1 MDLYPEDFKEQLD
14 EALEFAKYLKER
26 GLWEDNMRIYK
37 DENGNLVAEWNRIF
51 ISVLE
56 NKYMR
61 DEQKISFAKRLEHL
75 RKCPSA
81 FIEEIVGIK
90 LLPYQKLIVDKMS
103 KCDFTT
109 RYPNTNK
116 KYYTY
121 ISLLCHFI
129 EMKDDDYIAIASP
142 DKVEK
147 LNREEFGRYLEN
159 YWK

>member
-1 MDLYPEDFKEQLD
+1 M
-14 EALEFAKYLKER
+14 
-26 GLWEDNMRIYK
+26 
-37 DENGNLVAEWNRIF
+37 
-51 ISVLE
+51 S
-56 NKYMR
+56 NKSKC
-61 DEQKISFAKRLEHL
+61 EIARLAVEI

-121 ISLLCHFI
+121 ISLLCYFI

>member
-1 MDLYPEDFKEQLD
+1 MK
-14 EALEFAKYLKER
+14 
-26 GLWEDNMRIYK
+26 
-37 DENGNLVAEWNRIF
+37 
-51 ISVLE
+51 
-56 NKYMR
+56 
-61 DEQKISFAKRLEHL
+61 DEQKILFAKRLKYL
-75 RKCPSA
+75 RKYPSA
-81 FIEEIVGIK
+81 FIEEVVGIK
-90 LLPYQKLIVDKMS
+90 LLPYQKLIVDNMS

-109 RYPNTNK
+109 RYPNINK

>member
-1 MDLYPEDFKEQLD
+1 MY
-14 EALEFAKYLKER
+14 
-26 GLWEDNMRIYK
+26 
-37 DENGNLVAEWNRIF
+37 VF

-75 RKCPSA
+75 RKHPSS
-81 FIEEIVGIK
+81 FIEEVVGIK

-109 RYPNTNK
+109 RYPNHSK

-147 LNREEFGRYLEN
+147 LNKEDLGRYLEN

>member
-1 MDLYPEDFKEQLD
+1 
-14 EALEFAKYLKER
+14 
-26 GLWEDNMRIYK
+26 
-37 DENGNLVAEWNRIF
+37 
-51 ISVLE
+51 
-56 NKYMR
+56 MR

-75 RKCPSA
+75 RKHPSA

-103 KCDFTT
+103 KCNFTI
-109 RYPNTNK
+109 RYPNINK

-121 ISLLCHFI
+121 ISLLCYFI

-147 LNREEFGRYLEN
+147 LNRKEFSRYLEN

>member
-1 MDLYPEDFKEQLD
+1 
-14 EALEFAKYLKER
+14 
-26 GLWEDNMRIYK
+26 
-37 DENGNLVAEWNRIF
+37 
-51 ISVLE
+51 
-56 NKYMR
+56 MR

-75 RKCPSA
+75 RKYPSA
-81 FIEEIVGIK
+81 FIEEVVGIK
-90 LLPYQKLIVDKMS
+90 LFLYQKLIVDKMS

-109 RYPNTNK
+109 RYPNINK

-121 ISLLCHFI
+121 ISLLCYFI

>member
-1 MDLYPEDFKEQLD
+1 MK
-14 EALEFAKYLKER
+14 
-26 GLWEDNMRIYK
+26 
-37 DENGNLVAEWNRIF
+37 
-51 ISVLE
+51 
-56 NKYMR
+56 
-61 DEQKISFAKRLEHL
+61 DEQKILLKKQIEYL

-81 FIEEIVGIK
+81 FIEKVVGIK

-109 RYPNTNK
+109 RYPNHSK

-147 LNREEFGRYLEN
+147 LNKVEFGKYLEN

>member
-1 MDLYPEDFKEQLD
+1 
-14 EALEFAKYLKER
+14 
-26 GLWEDNMRIYK
+26 
-37 DENGNLVAEWNRIF
+37 
-51 ISVLE
+51 
-56 NKYMR
+56 MR
-61 DEQKISFAKRLEHL
+61 DEQKISFSKRLEHL
-75 RKCPSA
+75 RKHPSS
-81 FIEEIVGIK
+81 FIEEVVGIK
-90 LLPYQKLIVDKMS
+90 LLPYQKLIVDKMN

-109 RYPNTNK
+109 RYPNHSK

-147 LNREEFGRYLEN
+147 LNKEELGRYLEN

>member
-1 MDLYPEDFKEQLD
+1 
-14 EALEFAKYLKER
+14 
-26 GLWEDNMRIYK
+26 
-37 DENGNLVAEWNRIF
+37 
-51 ISVLE
+51 
-56 NKYMR
+56 MR
-61 DEQKISFAKRLEHL
+61 DEQKISFANRLEEL

-81 FIEEIVGIK
+81 FIEEVVGIK
-90 LLPYQKLIVDKMS
+90 LLPYQKLMVDKMS
-103 KCDFTT
+103 KCDFDFTT
-109 RYPNTNK
+109 RCPNHSK

>member
-1 MDLYPEDFKEQLD
+1 M
-14 EALEFAKYLKER
+14 
-26 GLWEDNMRIYK
+26 K
-37 DENGNLVAEWNRIF
+37 D
-51 ISVLE
+51 
-56 NKYMR
+56 K
-61 DEQKISFAKRLEHL
+61 QKISFAKRLESL

-81 FIEEIVGIK
+81 FIEEVVGIK
-90 LLPYQKLIVDKMS
+90 LFPYQKLIVDKMS

-109 RYPNTNK
+109 RYSNTNK

-147 LNREEFGRYLEN
+147 LNKAEFAEYLEN

>member
-1 MDLYPEDFKEQLD
+1 MK
-14 EALEFAKYLKER
+14 
-26 GLWEDNMRIYK
+26 
-37 DENGNLVAEWNRIF
+37 
-51 ISVLE
+51 
-56 NKYMR
+56 
-61 DEQKISFAKRLEHL
+61 DEQKILFKKRLEYL

-81 FIEEIVGIK
+81 FIEEVVSIK
-90 LLPYQKLIVDKMS
+90 LLPYQKLIVDNMS

-109 RYPNTNK
+109 RYPNITK

-147 LNREEFGRYLEN
+147 LNKEEFGRYLEN

>member
-1 MDLYPEDFKEQLD
+1 MKE
-14 EALEFAKYLKER
+14 
-26 GLWEDNMRIYK
+26 
-37 DENGNLVAEWNRIF
+37 
-51 ISVLE
+51 
-56 NKYMR
+56 
-61 DEQKISFAKRLEHL
+61 EQKISFAKRLEHI
-75 RKCPSA
+75 RKRPSA
-81 FIEEIVGIK
+81 FIEEVVGIK

-109 RYPNTNK
+109 RYPNHSK

>member
-1 MDLYPEDFKEQLD
+1 MK
-14 EALEFAKYLKER
+14 
-26 GLWEDNMRIYK
+26 
-37 DENGNLVAEWNRIF
+37 
-51 ISVLE
+51 
-56 NKYMR
+56 
-61 DEQKISFAKRLEHL
+61 DEQKISFAKRLESL

-81 FIEEIVGIK
+81 FIEEVVGIK

-109 RYPNTNK
+109 RYPNHSK

-129 EMKDDDYIAIASP
+129 EMKDDDYIAIVSS
-142 DKVEK
+142 DKIEK
-147 LNREEFGRYLEN
+147 LNKAEFAEYLEN